1 MLMKR
6 IALFA
11 LAAVALAACSDN
23 DAPEPG
29 GSGGGDVTPPKKIE
43 LNAAEAV
50 SVESANALA
59 FATFGQLYKPEEN
72 TLFSPLSAQMALAM
86 TANGATG
93 ETRAELLDALCGEGA
108 SLADLNTLYGKLY
121 ATLPVTDKATRM
133 TIANS
138 FWHDAQLTPGVE
150 FCSTLGAEYGA
161 VLRSYDRNNRS
172 EAAEAV
178 NAWVNDATGGL
189 IPRLVSADD
198 VNAFMIVNAL
208 YFKSEWKEKFD
219 PAKSAPGYF
228 TNADGSKSRPKYMNG
243 TIPGSS
249 AMVDDVVLAQFPFG
263 NGAYVFDAVL
273 PAQGQSVAEAMDVV
287 AKYSSEAFRGLEG
300 GDLTVKMPRF
310 TAESTLDLIPVCK
323 AFGIERMF
331 SPGAELD
338 GIVDADTYINL
349 LRQACT
355 IEVNEEGAE
364 ATAATVVGGELA
376 AAPPSKIILNR
387 AFGYMI
393 RETSTGMI
401 VFMGA
406 VNRF

>member
-1 MLMKR
+1 MLMKK

-11 LAAVALAACSDN
+11 LVGVALAACSDN

-29 GSGGGDVTPPKKIE
+29 GGGADTTIPPKKIE

-93 ETRAELLDALCGEGA
+93 ETRAELLDALCGKGA

-138 FWHDAQLTPGVE
+138 FWYDTQLTPGAE
-150 FCSTLGAEYGA
+150 FVGTLGADYGA
-161 VLRSYDRNNRS
+161 ALRSYDRNNRA

-178 NAWVNDATGGL
+178 NSWVNDATGGL
-189 IPRLVSADD
+189 IPRLVSE
-198 VNAFMIVNAL
+198 NEIGAFMIANAL
-208 YFKSEWKEKFD
+208 YFKSEWTEKFD
-219 PAKSAPGYF
+219 RSKSNPGDF
-228 TNADGSKSRPKYMNG
+228 TNADGSKSRATYMNG
-243 TIPGSS
+243 TIPGAS
-249 AMVDDVVLAQFPFG
+249 AMVDDVVLARIPFG
-263 NGAYVFDAVL
+263 NGAYVFEAVL

-287 AKYSSEAFRGLEG
+287 VKYSPDVFFLLGG
-300 GDLTVKMPRF
+300 GDLTVQMPRF
-310 TAESTLDLIPVCK
+310 TGECTLDLIPVYK
-323 AFGIERMF
+323 ALGIERMF
-331 SPGAELD
+331 GPDAELD
-338 GIVDADTYINL
+338 GIVNAGVYISL

-376 AAPPSKIILNR
+376 AAPPSKIILDR
-387 AFGYMI
+387 AFGYII